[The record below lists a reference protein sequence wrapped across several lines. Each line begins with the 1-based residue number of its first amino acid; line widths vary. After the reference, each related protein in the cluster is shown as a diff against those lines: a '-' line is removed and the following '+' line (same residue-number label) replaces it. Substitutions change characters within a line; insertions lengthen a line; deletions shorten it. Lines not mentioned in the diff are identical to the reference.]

1 MRCTHNLLVQTV
13 HLRRHGWRRTNFF
26 LYWGQWLSALYR
38 RQVSPLSKNSSRQI
52 SPARTTQGAC
62 SCWIYIYLCSSSIT
76 KSAYRFFAAW
86 VKNSGAGRTVRF
98 KFSARLIAPQL
109 YEIGRPRLPTGIL
122 SKWKRAPPVRWA
134 TATRAADS
142 RRGATIC
149 IHQRRQETET
159 DSSHCSS
166 SKPAAQRSDSQLE
179 AKISKWVQIA
189 VLVWPLTMT
198 TPCEVANWKKLHLII
213 IMKYFYSLRE

>member
-26 LYWGQWLSALYR
+26 CIEANGYQLYIAGKQA
-38 RQVSPLSKNSSRQI
+38 SPLSKNASRQI
-52 SPARTTQGAC
+52 SPARTTQSAC
-62 SCWIYIYLCSSSIT
+62 SCWIYVHICSSTIT

-86 VKNSGAGRTVRF
+86 VKKCGAGRTVRY

-109 YEIGRPRLPTGIL
+109 YEIGRPRLATGII
-122 SKWKRAPPVRWA
+122 SKLKRAPPVRWA

-149 IHQRRQETET
+149 IHQRRQGTET

-166 SKPAAQRSDSQLE
+166 S
-179 AKISKWVQIA
+179 
-189 VLVWPLTMT
+189 
-198 TPCEVANWKKLHLII
+198 
-213 IMKYFYSLRE
+213 